1 MNNQQ
6 IVKYAREVVVFN
18 LEKREFIKDMM
29 LIMSDDTNQ
38 LLLEH
43 INGLIN
49 LFMKAKEII
58 ERECEKD
65 VEND

>member
-1 MNNQQ
+1 MNDEQ
-6 IVKYAREVVVFN
+6 IVKYAREVVLFN

-43 INGLIN
+43 INELIN